1 MLWKSAQ
8 WGSWMQV
15 LFYFAINL
23 QGKLTEASPWP
34 FQICKRRRWDFLKFG
49 PAQDFNSRT
58 VLSPALS
65 KIVQSFFQG
74 VAAGLIYPT
83 WPLVVQS
90 CCLCSSIKSCFVG
103 CWIWMDMRYIMV
115 CIYIC
120 YIFGISEYLK
130 TLPRLQDSFHLFP
143 IASTDLNWLFKWPTL
158 ARAIL
163 DCLNEKPPPP
173 LQVQAQRSLPVC
185 HQKGQRRLAIQTTQV
200 GLGVWFSKR
209 RGLLP
214 YSNLL
219 PSALSQL
226 LPVTIFKTRSQAPSL
241 CQIIPRNLQGQIKT
255 NRFLLRSVKVHLSEH
270 TGSKSSNVWRVTQI
284 HKTLEHL
291 WMIRDIHHLA
301 NLGYKSD
308 YKVKI
313 ATTPKT

>member
-115 CIYIC
+115 CIYIYMLYLW
-120 YIFGISEYLK
+120 YIRIPEDTSK
-130 TLPRLQDSFHLFP
+130 TPRLFP
-143 IASTDLNWLFKWPTL
+143 SLSYSLNRSQLAVQVTNTRSRHPRLLEWEANPTL
-158 ARAIL
+158 AGSSAEVTACLPPKRSAEARNSNHTGGFRGVIFQTKRFVAIF
-163 DCLNEKPPPP
+163 K
-173 LQVQAQRSLPVC
+173 S
-185 HQKGQRRLAIQTTQV
+185 
-200 GLGVWFSKR
+200 
-209 RGLLP
+209 
-214 YSNLL
+214 
-219 PSALSQL
+219 
-226 LPVTIFKTRSQAPSL
+226 VTISSISTVTCYHIQNSQ
-241 CQIIPRNLQGQIKT
+241 
-255 NRFLLRSVKVHLSEH
+255 
-270 TGSKSSNVWRVTQI
+270 SSTEPVPDHPTEFAGPN
-284 HKTLEHL
+284 
-291 WMIRDIHHLA
+291 
-301 NLGYKSD
+301 
-308 YKVKI
+308 
-313 ATTPKT
+313 

>member
-34 FQICKRRRWDFLKFG
+34 FQICKRRRWHFLKLG
-49 PAQDFNSRT
+49 PAPQDFNSRT

-74 VAAGLIYPT
+74 VASGLIST

-90 CCLCSSIKSCFVG
+90 CSLCSSIKSCFVG
-103 CWIWMDMRYIMV
+103 CWIWGILWYISYMLYLW
-115 CIYIC
+115 YIR
-120 YIFGISEYLK
+120 IPEDTSK
-130 TLPRLQDSFHLFP
+130 TPRLFP

-163 DCLNEKPPPP
+163 DCLNEKPTPP

-185 HQKGQRRLAIQTTQV
+185 HQKGQRRLANQTKQV
-200 GLGVWFSKR
+200 DGVWSKTS

-214 YSNLL
+214 LQISYHQLYLKQLLPGLL
-219 PSALSQL
+219 PSSKLEFKPSSE
-226 LPVTIFKTRSQAPSL
+226 PVPDHPTEFAGP
-241 CQIIPRNLQGQIKT
+241 N
-255 NRFLLRSVKVHLSEH
+255 
-270 TGSKSSNVWRVTQI
+270 
-284 HKTLEHL
+284 
-291 WMIRDIHHLA
+291 
-301 NLGYKSD
+301 
-308 YKVKI
+308 
-313 ATTPKT
+313 